1 MCVRV
6 PAEITVPTKE
16 IPFDSLRFP
25 LCRNWTL
32 IRLPRNRTELKKTK
46 FRLFAKMADLRSQ
59 VRTLKNNLVR
69 IVLMWLR
76 IINYGP
82 INPNKLPVFIK
93 NLVKN
98 FLHYICTFIVH
109 SNPAHGYL
117 CAPKVLPTHAY
128 AISQYRKTRF
138 ILILVLLILVTPT
151 GK

>member
-1 MCVRV
+1 MSEFQQKSLFLQKKSHSILFAFRFV
-6 PAEITVPTKE
+6 EIERWYVYHE
-16 IPFDSLRFP
+16 IAP
-25 LCRNWTL
+25 N
-32 IRLPRNRTELKKTK
+32 LKKSK
-46 FRLFAKMADLRSQ
+46 FRLFVKIAVLRSQ
-59 VRTLKNNLVR
+59 VRILKNNLVR

-76 IINYGP
+76 IINYGL

>member
-1 MCVRV
+1 MSAFQQKSQFLQKKFHSILFAFRFV
-6 PAEITVPTKE
+6 EIERWYVYHE
-16 IPFDSLRFP
+16 IAP
-25 LCRNWTL
+25 N
-32 IRLPRNRTELKKTK
+32 LKKSK
-46 FRLFAKMADLRSQ
+46 FRLFVKIAVLRSQ
-59 VRTLKNNLVR
+59 VRISKNNLVR